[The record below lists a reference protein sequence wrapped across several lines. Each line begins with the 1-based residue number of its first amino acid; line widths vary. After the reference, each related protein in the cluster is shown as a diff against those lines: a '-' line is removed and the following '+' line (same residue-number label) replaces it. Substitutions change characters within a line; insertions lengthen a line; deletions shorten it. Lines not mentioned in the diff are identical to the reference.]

1 MKLLATPIG
10 YLLSLIY
17 DVVDNYGFSIIIL
30 TLLIRVIML
39 PLYGKQIKYSARMA
53 EVQPKLQEIQTR
65 YAHDKETMNQ
75 KTMELYQKEGV
86 NPTSGCLPLLIQTPI
101 IFGLYALLREP
112 LKYITASKMIVA
124 VHESFFWVP
133 DLSQPD
139 AWILPILA
147 GLTTYFTQAQTSAT
161 DTTGM
166 MKGMKYFFPVMIFAL
181 GKSFS
186 AGLALYWVV
195 GNLFQL
201 VQTIYFNQKNKKA
214 KFRKE
219 AEEEV
224 KKNMKKNS

>member
-30 TLLIRVIML
+30 TLLIRVLML

-65 YAHDKETMNQ
+65 YAHDKEAMNQ
-75 KTMELYQKEGV
+75 KTMELYQKEGI
-86 NPTSGCLPLLIQTPI
+86 NPTSGCLPMLIQMPI

-124 VHESFFWVP
+124 VHEAFFWIP

-147 GLTTYFTQAQTSAT
+147 GLTTYFTQAESSSN

-214 KFRKE
+214 KFKRE